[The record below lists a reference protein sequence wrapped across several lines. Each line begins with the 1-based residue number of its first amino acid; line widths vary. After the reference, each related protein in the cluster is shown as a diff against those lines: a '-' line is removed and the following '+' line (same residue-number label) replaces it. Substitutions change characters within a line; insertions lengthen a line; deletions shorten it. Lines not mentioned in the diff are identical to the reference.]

1 MPKYRV
7 LLCLAALS
15 LGLAGCGKSAETKDI
30 GDRKTREAESKA
42 KLMDAFNNDP
52 GLKGRSGASN
62 AGPSPHMAPPGYSTG
77 GAH

>member
-15 LGLAGCGKSAETKDI
+15 FGLAGCGKSGETKDI
-30 GDRKTREAESKA
+30 GDKKTREAESKT

-52 GLKGRSGASN
+52 NYKARSSTSN